1 MTHIPIS
8 ADMSLKQHVF
18 KTRKREREKRR
29 RTRGVGR
36 GEKIQMKSPK
46 HRALTSCVRIMK
58 RAQTGP
64 HDQRWKWLFGAPR
77 SKAIKVK

>member
-1 MTHIPIS
+1 
-8 ADMSLKQHVF
+8 MSLK
-18 KTRKREREKRR
+18 KEKEKEKRGEGLG
-29 RTRGVGR
+29 GVGR